1 MQDLGV
7 WVGEGLKKEIAGERG
22 PRRPSQRRYDEKLW
36 ESFRSIPP
44 AVLWF
49 TYIKGVAV
57 VGTLS
62 VSMRPKD
69 QADRKNAAKA
79 LEGIYMHDPRAS
91 LN

>member
-1 MQDLGV
+1 MLQGRLTG
-7 WVGEGLKKEIAGERG
+7 WC
-22 PRRPSQRRYDEKLW
+22 RRYDEKLW